1 LRSQERLKRGS
12 AHRDITSARAIN
24 RADLI
29 CEIHA
34 KHQRGAGHVAR
45 AATAW
50 HWPCTKQP
58 RMLARRDAIGEPMKS
73 STMSKLVKGYRARA
87 IGLAFAFG
95 ALAPLS
101 AQAESVLRVAMTAG
115 DIPDWTGQP
124 DQGFEGFRF
133 VGWSIYDSFINW
145 DLSRSDVEAPLR
157 PGLATKWYIDPNN
170 NKRWIFEL
178 RKGVKF
184 HDGCDW
190 NADVALWNIDR
201 LTNDKAP
208 QFHPV
213 HYARQRARTNSIER
227 AEKIDDSTIAI
238 YTKTPESL
246 FYWNMAYWMVVS
258 KCALDAAGN
267 DYKVYAKAPAGTGPY
282 KFDKMVPRE
291 RLELVKNPDY
301 WDQAR
306 VPKHDRMVLIPMPEA
321 TTRAAALIS
330 GQVEFAEAPSP
341 DTIPRLKSAGM
352 NVITLPYP
360 HNWNYQLNFQ
370 KGPFKDVRVRK
381 AANYAMNRAEMVD
394 MLGGVAMEGYG
405 VFTPSQAFYGKP
417 IKYEYDPKKAT
428 ALLKEANCYPC
439 NVTIGISTSGS
450 GQMQPLPMNELAKA
464 QLEAAG
470 FKVKFEVMD
479 WNTLL
484 ATFWG
489 GWEKNPN
496 VDAINVSLSVLDPV
510 SGFLKHFSTSNRG
523 PVGLNWGWY
532 DNKEFDALN
541 DKVQATFDEAE
552 RTKLLQQMHELV
564 VADAGRVFIVHD
576 LNPRALSPKLKG
588 FVQAQSWFQDMTPIV
603 VSGPT
608 N

>member
-1 LRSQERLKRGS
+1 MRSKSPATGMVGVR
-12 AHRDITSARAIN
+12 TRAF
-24 RADLI
+24 
-29 CEIHA
+29 
-34 KHQRGAGHVAR
+34 
-45 AATAW
+45 
-50 HWPCTKQP
+50 
-58 RMLARRDAIGEPMKS
+58 
-73 STMSKLVKGYRARA
+73 
-87 IGLAFAFG
+87 GLAFAFG
-95 ALAPLS
+95 AVFGVPAPMT
-101 AQAESVLRVAMTAG
+101 AQAETVLRVAMTAG

-133 VGWSIYDSFINW
+133 VGWSLYDSFINW

-157 PGLATKWYIDPNN
+157 PGLATKWTIDPSN

-201 LTNDKAP
+201 LINDKAP
-208 QFHPV
+208 AFHPV
-213 HYARQRARTNSIER
+213 HYARQRARSNSIDSV
-227 AEKIDDSTIAI
+227 EKVDDATIAI
-238 YTKTPESL
+238 TTKTPESL
-246 FYWNMAYWMVVS
+246 FPYNMAYWMVIS
-258 KCALDAAGN
+258 KCAVEAAGN
-267 DYKVYAKAPAGTGPY
+267 DYKTYAKAPAGTGPY
-282 KFDKMVPRE
+282 KFDKVVPRE
-291 RLELVKNPDY
+291 RLELVKNTEY

-321 TTRAAALIS
+321 TTRAAALMS
-330 GQVEFAEAPSP
+330 GQIDFLEAPSP
-341 DTIPRLKSAGM
+341 DTIPRLKAAGM
-352 NVITLPYP
+352 NLITLPYP

-370 KGPFKDVRVRK
+370 KGPFRDVRVRK
-381 AANYAMNRAEMVD
+381 AANYAINRAEMVD

-417 IKYEYDPKKAT
+417 MKYAYDPIKAT

-439 NVTIGISTSGS
+439 GITIGISTSGS

-541 DKVQATFDEAE
+541 DRVQATFDEAE
-552 RTKLLQQMHELV
+552 RTKLLQHMHEMV
-564 VADAGRVFIVHD
+564 VEDAGRVFIVHD
-576 LNPRALSPKLKG
+576 LNPRVLSPKLKG

>member
-1 LRSQERLKRGS
+1 
-12 AHRDITSARAIN
+12 
-24 RADLI
+24 
-29 CEIHA
+29 
-34 KHQRGAGHVAR
+34 
-45 AATAW
+45 
-50 HWPCTKQP
+50 
-58 RMLARRDAIGEPMKS
+58 
-73 STMSKLVKGYRARA
+73 MSKLVTGYRARA
-87 IGLAFAFG
+87 FGLALAFG
-95 ALAPLS
+95 ALGLGVLGFGALAAPP
-101 AQAESVLRVAMTAG
+101 AQAETVLRVAMTAG

-133 VGWSIYDSFINW
+133 VGWSLYDSFINW

-157 PGLATKWYIDPNN
+157 PGLATKWTIDPAN

-190 NADVALWNIDR
+190 NADVAIWNIDR
-201 LTNDKAP
+201 LTNDKVP

-213 HYARQRARTNSIER
+213 HYARQRARINSIDH
-227 AEKIDDSTIAI
+227 AEKVDDYTIAV

-246 FYWNMAYWMVVS
+246 FYYNMAYWMLIS
-258 KCALDAAGN
+258 KCAVDAANN
-267 DYKVYAKAPAGTGPY
+267 DYKVYTRAPAGTGPY
-282 KFDKMVPRE
+282 RFDKVVPRE
-291 RLELVKNPDY
+291 RLELVKNTGY

-330 GQVEFAEAPSP
+330 GQVDFIEAPSP
-341 DTIPRLKSAGM
+341 DTIPRLKAAGM
-352 NVITLPYP
+352 NVVTLPYP
-360 HNWNYQLNFQ
+360 HNWTYQLNFQ
-370 KGPFKDVRVRK
+370 KGPFKDLRVRQ
-381 AANYAMNRAEMVD
+381 AANYAINRAEMVD
-394 MLGGVAMEGYG
+394 MLGGIAMEDYG
-405 VFTPSQAFYGKP
+405 IFTPSQSFYGHP
-417 IKYEYDPKKAT
+417 VKYEYDPKKAI

-439 NVTIGISTSGS
+439 SITIGISTSGS

-470 FKVKFEVMD
+470 FKVKLEVMD

-484 ATFWG
+484 ASFWA
-489 GWEKNPN
+489 GWEKTPN
-496 VDAINVSLSVLDPV
+496 LDALNVSLSVLDPV
-510 SGFLKHFSTSNRG
+510 SGFLKHFTTANRG

-541 DKVQATFDEAE
+541 DKVMATFDEAE
-552 RTKLLQQMHELV
+552 RTRLLQKMHEIL

-603 VSGPT
+603 MAGPT

>member
-1 LRSQERLKRGS
+1 MAKATMLNY
-12 AHRDITSARAIN
+12 AR
-24 RADLI
+24 
-29 CEIHA
+29 
-34 KHQRGAGHVAR
+34 VA
-45 AATAW
+45 
-50 HWPCTKQP
+50 
-58 RMLARRDAIGEPMKS
+58 
-73 STMSKLVKGYRARA
+73 
-87 IGLAFAFG
+87 AFAFT
-95 ALAPLS
+95 AAAMAPLP
-101 AQAESVLRVAMTAG
+101 AMAESVLRVGMTAG

-133 VGWSIYDSFINW
+133 VGWSLYDSFINW
-145 DLSRSDVEAPLR
+145 DLSRSDAEAPLR
-157 PGLATKWYIDPNN
+157 PGLATKWYIDPNDS
-170 NKRWIFEL
+170 KRWIFEL

-190 NADVALWNIDR
+190 NADGAIWNIER
-201 LTNDKAP
+201 LTNDKSP

-213 HYARQRARTNSIER
+213 HFARQRARTNSI
-227 AEKIDDSTIAI
+227 AKFEKVDDSTIAI
-238 YTKTPESL
+238 YTKTVESL
-246 FYWNMAYWMVVS
+246 FPYNMAYWMVIS
-258 KCALDAAGN
+258 KCALEASGN
-267 DYKVYAKAPAGTGPY
+267 DYKVYAKSHAGTGPY
-282 KFDKMVPRE
+282 KFDKIVPHE
-291 RLELVKNPDY
+291 RLELVKNADY
-301 WDQAR
+301 WDKDR

-321 TTRAAALIS
+321 TTRAAALIA
-330 GQVEFAEAPSP
+330 GQIDFVEAPSP

-352 NVITLPYP
+352 NIITLPYP
-360 HNWNYQLNFQ
+360 HNWTYQLNFQ
-370 KGPFKDVRVRK
+370 KGPFTDVRVRK
-381 AANYAMNRAEMVD
+381 AANYAINRVEMVD

-417 IKYEYDPKKAT
+417 IKYTHDPKKAM

-439 NVTIGISTSGS
+439 TITIGISTSGS

-464 QLEAAG
+464 QLEATG

-484 ATFWG
+484 ATFWA

-510 SGFLKHFSTSNRG
+510 SGFLKHFTTANRG

-532 DNKEFDALN
+532 ENKEVDALA

-552 RTKLLQQMHELV
+552 RTKILQYMHEIIV
-564 VADAGRVFIVHD
+564 EDAGRVFIVHD

-603 VSGPT
+603 VSADT